1 MSASDGRGTDG
12 PEEVGLPG
20 GLARYPLALALWH
33 TTVVIAL
40 LTLGYFLFPLHLP
53 RSDAVDAGRLAGSL
67 AALALVAVVLRRE
80 ARRSRTRQ
88 SRQYHRIQQL
98 LTALY
103 VLVLFFAMVYAVI
116 SAWRPGEFAGLQD
129 RVDSLYFSTT
139 VVSTVGF
146 GDVHAEGNLARVV
159 VTVHMLFNLIYLGTA
174 LRLLTAR
181 APQP

>member
-1 MSASDGRGTDG
+1 MTASDGTGADG
-12 PEEVGLPG
+12 PGGVGQPS
-20 GLARYPLALALWH
+20 GLARYPLAMALWH

-40 LTLGYFLFPLHLP
+40 LTIGYFLLPLRSP
-53 RSDAVDAGRLAGSL
+53 TSDAASAGRTGGTLL
-67 AALALVAVVLRRE
+67 ALALLAVVLRRE
-80 ARRSRTRQ
+80 STRSRTRQ

-103 VLVLFFAMVYAVI
+103 VLVLVFAMVYAFI
-116 SAWRPGEFAGLQD
+116 SVRSPEQFVGLQD
-129 RVDSLYFSTT
+129 RVDALYFSTT

-146 GDVHAEGNLARVV
+146 GDVHAEGNLARGV

-181 APQP
+181 TPPP

>member
-1 MSASDGRGTDG
+1 MRRG
-12 PEEVGLPG
+12 
-20 GLARYPLALALWH
+20 
-33 TTVVIAL
+33 
-40 LTLGYFLFPLHLP
+40 
-53 RSDAVDAGRLAGSL
+53 
-67 AALALVAVVLRRE
+67 
-80 ARRSRTRQ
+80 RSRTRQ

-116 SAWRPGEFAGLQD
+116 SARRPEEFAGLED

-146 GDVHAEGNLARVV
+146 GDVHAEGNLARAV

-181 APQP
+181 APQPSPDAVCAGPPRRFA